1 MERHNVVIASL
12 VFVGLLLI
20 GAGPVLGQGAP
31 SEEEMIK
38 ERLQSDLE
46 NLREENE
53 SLREELEEVRRQ
65 NEQRTEEAS
74 TDGQTSRVEA
84 LKAENR
90 RLRKILSQY
99 RDIFN
104 ELVKEVKQAD
114 TTFQTTVAPAR
125 EVTETPTTEEEADSE
140 SKWMNDPD
148 RPYPI
153 RRQPL
158 EEEITYVTDPD
169 DTLSKIAHQF
179 YHDAELWIRIYLV
192 NENRLES
199 PDTLPP
205 GTELRLPP
213 IDRIQ
218 QE

>member
-1 MERHNVVIASL
+1 MEQHNVVVVQV
-12 VFVGLLLI
+12 VFMGIFLFV
-20 GAGPVLGQGAP
+20 AGPLFGQGAP
-31 SEEEMIK
+31 SEEQMIK

-46 NLREENE
+46 NLREENKSLRKE
-53 SLREELEEVRRQ
+53 LKQLREEKTNVSSDQSSGGL
-65 NEQRTEEAS
+65 S
-74 TDGQTSRVEA
+74 SRMKA
-84 LKAENR
+84 LKAENK
-90 RLRKILSQY
+90 RLRSILSQY

-125 EVTETPTTEEEADSE
+125 EVSETPSTDEEADSD

-153 RRQPL
+153 RREPL
-158 EEEITYVTDPD
+158 SKEISYVTDPD

-192 NENRLES
+192 NEDRLDS

-213 IDRIQ
+213 LERIQ
-218 QE
+218 QQ